1 MMPAIASCGEPVFHP
16 APSSC
21 STTLCQQRNP
31 LLPGVRLLTRSVERN
46 RLDGRKRGLLVMRTT
61 GRHRKLHRKGCRFM
75 SNEKHNHLDTGKNE
89 QSPTGGPKEV
99 RARIKRLRSRGARV
113 ALPSVAAEL
122 VADIK
127 PGQDLREVSSWC
139 EGDWLPVVAY
149 AEVEHGK
156 RTQKLVSHIRIR
168 YDPWN
173 KVAGW
178 QEDVVKT
185 KEVTMVTAAGA
196 LGLIEPGIR
205 GQVLLDT
212 LKPVSP
218 PPSSQFLQNPAGR
231 RGGRRVDRVRLGTLP
246 DAGP

>member
-1 MMPAIASCGEPVFHP
+1 
-16 APSSC
+16 
-21 STTLCQQRNP
+21 
-31 LLPGVRLLTRSVERN
+31 
-46 RLDGRKRGLLVMRTT
+46 MRTT

-99 RARIKRLRSRGARV
+99 RARIKRLRSRGALV
-113 ALPSVAAEL
+113 ALPSAAAEL

-185 KEVTMVTAAGA
+185 MEVTMVTAAGA
-196 LGLIEPGIR
+196 LGLIEPGIC

-212 LKPVSP
+212 LKPVFPPIFAISP
-218 PPSSQFLQNPAGR
+218 ESCRATWWPTSRPSTAWPSTGCRPAATQLDGNSTDKSRAEGR
-231 RGGRRVDRVRLGTLP
+231 RRRCGYCWRRNDLLAR
-246 DAGP
+246 

>member
-1 MMPAIASCGEPVFHP
+1 
-16 APSSC
+16 
-21 STTLCQQRNP
+21 
-31 LLPGVRLLTRSVERN
+31 
-46 RLDGRKRGLLVMRTT
+46 MRTT

-218 PPSSQFLQNPAGR
+218 PHLRNFSRILPGDVVADESTEYGLALYRMPARSDPTGRQQHRQVAGR
-231 RGGRRVDRVRLGTLP
+231 RSQKAMWILL
-246 DAGP
+246 AKE